1 MIRHYK
7 LQNKLTQEE
16 LAEEIGIS
24 WRQLQRLEYN
34 EEKTRISTFKKI
46 VKVLKIPDDEIL
58 RFIKNK

>member
-1 MIRHYK
+1 MIRHYR

-24 WRQLQRLEYN
+24 WRQLQRLEHN

-46 VKVLKIPDDEIL
+46 VKVLKIPDEEIL